1 MVAQTATGGEVSETR
16 TIAVSYTAAFVT
28 VRISGG
34 DAWILATV
42 DGTQAPGTNK
52 VFPSGQT
59 LTFTGKTVTVRSGNA
74 GTTFL
79 AFNGQDLG
87 KMGEVGQVTERSF
100 SSP

>member
-1 MVAQTATGGEVSETR
+1 MR
-16 TIAVSYTAAFVT
+16 TVAVSFTAAVVT
-28 VRISGG
+28 VRIAGG

-42 DGTQAPGTNK
+42 DGTQTPGTNK
-52 VFPSGQT
+52 VFANGQAFTLSG
-59 LTFTGKTVTVRSGNA
+59 KSVIVRSGNA